1 MFVILGVDVNMRDE
15 DGCIFFY
22 YSVIVGNIVVMKF
35 FFCSG
40 VNFDISNYDGQCFV
54 DLMDDFDLIEMLVK
68 YLLEEIR

>member
-35 FFCSG
+35 FFCNG
-40 VNFDISNYDGQCFV
+40 VNFDISNYDG
-54 DLMDDFDLIEMLVK
+54 
-68 YLLEEIR
+68 